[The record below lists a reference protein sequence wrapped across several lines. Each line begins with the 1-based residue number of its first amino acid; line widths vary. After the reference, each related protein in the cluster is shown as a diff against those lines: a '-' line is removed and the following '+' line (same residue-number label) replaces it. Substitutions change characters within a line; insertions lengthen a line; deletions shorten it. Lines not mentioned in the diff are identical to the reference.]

1 MMEWRR
7 VASVL
12 MRCAPEANGRRI
24 GFMHV
29 PRTSGTTLVREIG
42 REVGAGRSAYAFDPV
57 LFGDFTDF
65 DSLARPHRRMVHL
78 DARRLPRRA
87 DLLAGHLSRATL
99 QAAGRETLMTV
110 LREPRSRL
118 LSHWMF
124 WRNHTDAD
132 LRPLGRWGERVKL
145 ARAPLS
151 AFLSDPSVA
160 CQTDNIVTRMLLW
173 PDPRIPVDGHIEPDA
188 DEGLREAAIAALD
201 RFAFAD
207 LIENP
212 GLHANLGTWLGMSL
226 RYERRNE
233 TRPLAPGR
241 TTSLDREMDLLT
253 CSLMTQRCRL
263 DTALWSHLANRRLGA
278 AAASS
283 VRAQAEQA
291 GLRRCALLLT
301 GAASAPDLHTHAA

>member
-1 MMEWRR
+1 MRAMMNWRG
-7 VASVL
+7 VADAL
-12 MRCAPEANGRRI
+12 MRQVPGCDGRRI

-29 PRTSGTTLVREIG
+29 PRTSGTTLVHEIG
-42 REVGAGRSAYAFDPV
+42 RGMGARRSAYALDPV

-87 DLLAGHLSRATL
+87 DLIAGHLSRATL
-99 QAAGRETLMTV
+99 RASGRESLMTV

-124 WRNHTDAD
+124 WRNHTDAE

-151 AFLSDPSVA
+151 VFLSDRTVA

-212 GLHANLGTWLGMSL
+212 GLHANLGSWLGMSL

-263 DTALWSHLANRRLGA
+263 DTALWTHLAGRRLGA
-278 AAASS
+278 AAPAI
-283 VRAQAEQA
+283 RRQAEQA
-291 GLRRCALLLT
+291 GLRRCALLLA
-301 GAASAPDLHTHAA
+301 GAAPVPRRDAA